1 MGGQLNVGLKDFL
14 SERAER
20 YFDYHSGNIPVGGG
34 LVDIPLNGG
43 GIDTSWCTYNA
54 TNKKMEI
61 SRAGKY
67 RVTFEGYS
75 EGSISL
81 SVGGNFIYS
90 FDSGLATLARIYK
103 DSTTY
108 EQTFSLSQYLQD
120 GGSSLSGD
128 ATVENAS
135 FFTWNARTYFSQIIT
150 MGGTDFVRNSWIA
163 NALANGTGFLGV
175 RGKITIQ
182 PVVG

>member
-14 SERAER
+14 SERAEK
-20 YFDYHSGNIPVGGG
+20 YFDYHSGNIPIGGG
-34 LVDIPLNGG
+34 LVDIPMNGG

-54 TNKKMEI
+54 TTKRLEVN
-61 SRAGKY
+61 RAGKY

-75 EGSISL
+75 EGNISIGS
-81 SVGGNFIYS
+81 GNFLFS
-90 FDSGLATLARIYK
+90 LESALATLARIYK

-108 EQTFSLSQYLQD
+108 EQSFTLSQYLQD
-120 GGSSLSGD
+120 GGSGLSGD
-128 ATVENAS
+128 ATVENATA
-135 FFTWNARTYFSQIIT
+135 FNWNARTYVSKIIT
-150 MGGTDFVRNSWIA
+150 MGGTDYVRCSWIA
-163 NALANGTGFLGV
+163 NTLANGTGFVGV